1 MSVVMPRVMT
11 RGVVFVHSTP
21 TALCPHISWALEGV
35 LDTRVALDWVAQPA
49 EPGTMR
55 TEFSWTGESGTG
67 AHIASALRGWDGLR
81 YEVVEEASRG
91 SDGMRWTHTPALGIH
106 QARLSANGD
115 VVVNEDR
122 LRALVE
128 ASGGSAA
135 TIVAELDRALG
146 AAWDAEL
153 EVYRHAGEGAPVT
166 WLHKVG

>member
-11 RGVVFVHSTP
+11 RGVVFIHSTP
-21 TALCPHISWALEGV
+21 TALCPHIAWALEGV
-35 LDTRVALDWVAQPA
+35 LDTRVALDWVGQPA

-55 TEFSWTGESGTG
+55 TEFAWTGEAGTG
-67 AHIASALRGWDGLR
+67 ATIASAMRGWDGLR

-91 SDGMRWTHTPALGIH
+91 SDGVRWTHTPGLGIH
-106 QARLSANGD
+106 TARLSANGD

-122 LRALVE
+122 LRQIMESA
-128 ASGGSAA
+128 AGSAA
-135 TIVAELDRALG
+135 TLTVELDRALG

-153 EVYRHAGEGAPVT
+153 EVYRHAGEGAPAT

>member
-11 RGVVFVHSTP
+11 RGVVFIHSTP
-21 TALCPHISWALEGV
+21 TALCPHIAWALEGV
-35 LDTRVALDWVAQPA
+35 LDTRVSLDWVPQPA
-49 EPGTMR
+49 QPGTMR
-55 TEFSWTGESGTG
+55 TEFSWTGEAGTG
-67 AHIASALRGWDGLR
+67 ALIASAMRGWDGLR

-122 LRALVE
+122 LRSLVE
-128 ASGGSAA
+128 ASAGSAA
-135 TIVAELDRALG
+135 TLIAELDRALG

-153 EVYRHAGEGAPVT
+153 EQFRHAGEGAPPT

>member
-11 RGVVFVHSTP
+11 RGVVFIHSTP
-21 TALCPHISWALEGV
+21 TALCPHIAWALEGV
-35 LDTRVALDWVAQPA
+35 LDTRVSLDWVGQPA

-55 TEFSWTGESGTG
+55 TEFAWTGEAGTG
-67 AHIASALRGWDGLR
+67 ATIASAMRGWDGLR

-91 SDGMRWTHTPALGIH
+91 CDGMRWTHTPALGLH

-122 LRALVE
+122 LRSLVE
-128 ASGGSAA
+128 ASAGSAA
-135 TIVAELDRALG
+135 TLVAELDRALG

-153 EVYRHAGEGAPVT
+153 EQYRHAGEGAPPT